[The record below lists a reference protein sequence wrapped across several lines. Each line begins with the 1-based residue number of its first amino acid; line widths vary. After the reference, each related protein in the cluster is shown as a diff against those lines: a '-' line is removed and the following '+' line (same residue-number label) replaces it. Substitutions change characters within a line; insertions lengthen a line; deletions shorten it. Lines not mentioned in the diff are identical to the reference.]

1 MHSPRSLATVFG
13 AAAVTS
19 ALAVT
24 AFWPRS
30 TFADGDDARADVT
43 VDGTKVDEVVVL
55 GELVKDPK
63 SKTGWVVAIEAENHG
78 TEESTAEVETD
89 ITRQVMNVYARVG
102 PMPTAVWKKKEKL
115 TVPAGGKVTRRY
127 DVPATIAPKIA
138 ASMKTMENMGELY
151 AKAATAKTPPRYTS
165 YAVQFRGRWAM
176 SDWTDPNNWSKGPYG
191 DSLGMMPV
199 PVEVPAPGQPGV
211 TGVPDL

>member
-1 MHSPRSLATVFG
+1 MNASRSLVTVLG

-19 ALAVT
+19 ALATV
-24 AFWPRS
+24 ALWPRS
-30 TFADGDDARADVT
+30 TFADGDPTREGVT

-63 SKTGWVVAIEAENHG
+63 SKTGWVVAVEAENHG

-89 ITRQVMNVYARVG
+89 ITRQVMNVTARVG

-127 DVPATIAPKIA
+127 DVPAPLAPKIA
-138 ASMKTMENMGELY
+138 ASMRTQENMGALY

-176 SDWTDPNNWSKGPYG
+176 SDWTNPDNWSKSPFGE
-191 DSLGMMPV
+191 SLSMEMPMPV
-199 PVEVPAPGQPGV
+199 PAQAGATPVPE
-211 TGVPDL
+211 L